1 MIGLLADH
9 IRAESEAEREP
20 LQGAGPCWC
29 PYPQPR
35 IPDLRFQCPRC
46 GSARCRHALGT
57 RLVGVAEERGG
68 GRMTIVEFLL
78 ARIGED
84 LEYWRTMTDDPLMG
98 TIANRYLDEAEAKVR
113 VISEHPVAA
122 AGAGQPYCERCCES
136 EDSEGGEPYPC
147 MTLRALGLVY
157 EGHADYLEEWRP

>member
-1 MIGLLADH
+1 
-9 IRAESEAEREP
+9 
-20 LQGAGPCWC
+20 
-29 PYPQPR
+29 
-35 IPDLRFQCPRC
+35 
-46 GSARCRHALGT
+46 
-57 RLVGVAEERGG
+57 
-68 GRMTIVEFLL
+68 MTIVEFLL

-98 TIANRYLDEAEAKVR
+98 AIADRYLDEAEVKVR

-122 AGAGQPYCERCCES
+122 DGGGQLYCERCSES
-136 EDSEGGEPYPC
+136 EESEGGGEPYPC